1 MEPFQD
7 FAHTGP
13 GTLAGQFIRN
23 FWQPVMVSEDLEPMR
38 PQRIQVLGQYF
49 TAYRGEDGA
58 PHLVQDA
65 CAHRQTRLSLGW
77 VEDDCIRC
85 FYHGWKFDGVG
96 ACVEQPAEHE
106 SFKDKV
112 RIEGYPV
119 RDYLGFVFAYLGVGE
134 APEFPLFPEV
144 DETAD
149 TVTYNCHPVPCN
161 YFQRVENDLDEVHL
175 HFVHRVSTDEIGL
188 NQLPEIDVSESDYGI
203 LRKGRRA
210 DDGNNVTRT
219 AHIMMPN
226 LLFTVT
232 PSSNADPDW
241 NLHIAWRV
249 PIDDETMASFILAVR
264 KGGGEG
270 LVRRPPTDP
279 DPNDIT
285 EEVLAG
291 RLRVQDLD
299 PDYRGLFNVQ
309 DNVALA
315 GQGRI
320 VDRSL
325 DRLGQSDKGVIL
337 LRQLWEREMKA
348 ISEGRLIKDWRRP
361 AESFLEIQ
369 SREMELVK
377 S

>member
-7 FAHTGP
+7 FAHTGL
-13 GTLAGQFIRN
+13 GTLAGQFIRH

-38 PQRIQVLGQYF
+38 PKRILVLGQYF

-65 CAHRQTRLSLGW
+65 CAHR
-77 VEDDCIRC
+77 
-85 FYHGWKFDGVG
+85 
-96 ACVEQPAEHE
+96 
-106 SFKDKV
+106 
-112 RIEGYPV
+112 
-119 RDYLGFVFAYLGVGE
+119 
-134 APEFPLFPEV
+134 
-144 DETAD
+144 
-149 TVTYNCHPVPCN
+149 
-161 YFQRVENDLDEVHL
+161 
-175 HFVHRVSTDEIGL
+175 VSTDEIGL
-188 NQLPEIDVSESDYGI
+188 SQLPVIDASESDYGI

-226 LLFTVT
+226 VLFTVT
-232 PSSNADPDW
+232 PASNADPGW

-264 KGGGEG
+264 KGGGGG
-270 LVRRPPTDP
+270 LVRRPATNP

-320 VDRSL
+320 TDRSK

-348 ISEGRLIKDWRRP
+348 IHQGRPIKDWRRP
-361 AESFLEIQ
+361 AESFLDIQ
-369 SREMELVK
+369 SREMDLVK

>member
-13 GTLAGQFIRN
+13 GTLAGQFIRH

-38 PQRIQVLGQYF
+38 PQRILVLGQYF

-65 CAHRQTRLSLGW
+65 CPHRQTRLSLGW
-77 VEDDCIRC
+77 VEGDCIRC
-85 FYHGWKFDGVG
+85 FYHGWKFDGDG
-96 ACVEQPAEHE
+96 ACVEQPAENA

-112 RIEGYPV
+112 RINGYPV
-119 RDYLGFVFAYLGVGE
+119 CDYLGFVFAYLGGGD

-144 DETAD
+144 DEAAD
-149 TVTYNCHPVPCN
+149 TITYNCHPVPCN

-175 HFVHRVSTDEIGL
+175 HFVHRVSTNEIGL
-188 NQLPEIDVSESDYGI
+188 SQLPEIDVSESDYGI
-203 LRKGRRA
+203 LRKGRRS

-226 LLFTVT
+226 ILFTVT
-232 PSSNADPDW
+232 PASAADPDW

-264 KGGGEG
+264 KSGGDG

-299 PDYRGLFNVQ
+299 PAYRGLFNVQ

-320 VDRSL
+320 TDRSR
-325 DRLGQSDKGVIL
+325 DRLGASDKGVIL

-348 ISEGRLIKDWRRP
+348 IHEGRPIKDWRRP
-361 AESFLEIQ
+361 PASFLDIQ